1 MPLTPTSILQLSQED
16 AAHQLRRT
24 GFGAT
29 ASEIQ
34 AMVGKTPA
42 QAAQTLLAY
51 PQTLQPSTFNPA
63 EAVININLSEQTR
76 RGVNDVFIFDEI
88 T

>member
-1 MPLTPTSILQLSQED
+1 MPLTPTSIKQLSQED
-16 AAHQLRRT
+16 AAHLLRRT

-42 QAAQTLLAY
+42 DQK
-51 PQTLQPSTFNPA
+51 S
-63 EAVININLSEQTR
+63 V
-76 RGVNDVFIFDEI
+76 V
-88 T
+88 